1 MMLSRASNRRPAAAE
16 NPRVLIVDDERD
28 IHEDFEDMLSP
39 RAASASEGLAS
50 VFVAEERSERR
61 FDFDLLHAMS
71 GDEAVAMVAAERR
84 RQRPISV
91 AYVDVRMPPGIDGV
105 ETARRIREIDR
116 EIEVVMMSA
125 YADQRLSAVVH
136 EMELRQTVRYVRKP
150 FAREQVRQIAVALA
164 RKWRTA
170 QGGTC
175 ATVCADHA
183 GTASQNTSSHP
194 WNTTIRPVKRT
205 LGNWRARR
213 SSAK

>member
-1 MMLSRASNRRPAAAE
+1 MMSRANDRRPAAAVA

-28 IHEDFEDMLSP
+28 IHEDFEDMLGP

-84 RQRPISV
+84 RRRPISV

-105 ETARRIREIDR
+105 ETAQRIREIDR
-116 EIEVVMMSA
+116 EIEVVIMSA
-125 YADQRLSAVVH
+125 YADQPLSAVVH
-136 EMELRQTVRYVRKP
+136 EMELRQKVRYVRKP
-150 FAREQVRQIAVALA
+150 FAREQVRQIAVVLA

-170 QGGTC
+170 QAGAC
-175 ATVCADHA
+175 APETGAPA
-183 GTASQNTSSHP
+183 
-194 WNTTIRPVKRT
+194 
-205 LGNWRARR
+205 L
-213 SSAK
+213 